1 MLIYCLTNPLHR
13 QTEITLPHHG
23 VDICRWKTITLI
35 KDNELQRGVQQKGC
49 DSRESN
55 PGHLL
60 GRQLCSPLYHQRL
73 ISCRFWYVL
82 NDIKISTEYHNSK
95 LIQSAAHTII
105 FTIFSQGTLQATLV
119 LRKINSVVYFISV
132 YQQHK
137 FLYLLTLLRAKYFE
151 QKLRCELQKGALYFM
166 LR

>member
-1 MLIYCLTNPLHR
+1 MLHLQQLSVISPEAYNWYRKRHSLRDIAQQPYQEMAYCV
-13 QTEITLPHHG
+13 G
-23 VDICRWKTITLI
+23 W
-35 KDNELQRGVQQKGC
+35 
-49 DSRESN
+49 ESN
-55 PGHLL
+55 PGQLL